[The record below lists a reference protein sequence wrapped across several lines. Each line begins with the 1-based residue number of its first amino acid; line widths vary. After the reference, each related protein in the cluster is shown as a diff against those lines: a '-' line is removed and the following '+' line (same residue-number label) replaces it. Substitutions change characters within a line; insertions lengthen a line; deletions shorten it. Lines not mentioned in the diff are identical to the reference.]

1 MQVEQ
6 LEEGVLCSLK
16 MGRWAASVRMPK
28 SKLGKSVPKEI
39 VRAMQDLIDDRT
51 LLKDLA
57 TIRRSAKGLLLRH
70 SIPFPVNGV
79 FFVPKDQINDL
90 DEKFTEFQAE
100 KEIRLAK
107 LIKNYKKLKKQF
119 KAKYPDYY
127 EEKYYPSERKL
138 RKKFYFSWQFFQF
151 TLPDKGAKVLS
162 PAIYKKEQEKFQ
174 KMVGQMEE
182 MTISLVGNMLHKRL
196 QRLAT
201 QCDSGKVNAGTVAS
215 VDRFL
220 SRWDDLWRGHVDDKK
235 MRVIMAQLKRQ
246 MKQASAERLKNN
258 DDFRGE
264 TQSKIESLM
273 SKLQNVPNFEL
284 KRKLDI

>member
-1 MQVEQ
+1 MRVEQ

-39 VRAMQDLIDDRT
+39 VRAMQDLISDRT

-57 TIRRSAKGLLLRH
+57 TIRRSAKGLLLRS

-79 FFVPKDQINDL
+79 FFVPKDQINNL
-90 DEKFTEFQAE
+90 DESFTSFMAE
-100 KEIRLAK
+100 KEIRLEK
-107 LIKNYKKLKKQF
+107 LISNYKRLKKQF
-119 KAKYPDYY
+119 KKKYPDYY
-127 EEKYYPSERKL
+127 SEKYYPTEARL
-138 RKKFYFSWQFFQF
+138 RRKFYFSWQFFQF
-151 TLPDKGAKVLS
+151 TLPDEGAKVLS

-174 KMVGQMEE
+174 QMVGLMEE
-182 MTISLVGNMLHKRL
+182 MTISLVGNMLHRRL
-196 QRLAT
+196 DKLAK
-201 QCDSGKVNAGTVAS
+201 QCDSGKINAGTVHS

-235 MRVIMAQLKRQ
+235 MRMIMNQLKRQ
-246 MKQASAERLKNN
+246 MKEASAERLKNN
-258 DDFRGE
+258 DEFRGE
-264 TQSKIESLM
+264 VGDKIGSLM
-273 SKLQNVPNFEL
+273 SKLQKLPNFEL